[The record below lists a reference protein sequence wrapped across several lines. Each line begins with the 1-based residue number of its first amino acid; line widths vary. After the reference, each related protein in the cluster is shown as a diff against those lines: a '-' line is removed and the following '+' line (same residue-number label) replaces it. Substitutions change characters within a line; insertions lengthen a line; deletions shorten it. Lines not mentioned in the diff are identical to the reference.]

1 MKTML
6 SAAVLSVLLLGAGP
20 GPTKQVRAAARQ
32 EGAAGTPEP
41 VKVIE
46 ITARKYEYTPG
57 EIHVKKGTRVQL
69 RVRAL
74 DRTHGFRLALYPEG
88 AAESGPLGLR
98 FDQHQEKPQDNWKI
112 ERDQERVIEFVAERP
127 GTYRFKCSVF
137 CGLGHRGM
145 KGALVVEE

>member
-1 MKTML
+1 MKEVL
-6 SAAVLSVLLLGAGP
+6 SAAVLLVLLLGADP
-20 GPTKQVRAAARQ
+20 AAIRLENAAAKP
-32 EGAAGTPEP
+32 EGATGTVEP
-41 VKVIE
+41 AQVFE
-46 ITARKYEYTPG
+46 ITARKYEFTPN
-57 EIHVKKGTRVQL
+57 EIHVKKGSRVQL
-69 RVRAL
+69 KIRAL

-98 FDQHQEKPQDNWKI
+98 FDREGSQDNWKV
-112 ERDQERVIEFVAERP
+112 EKGQERLVEFVAERP